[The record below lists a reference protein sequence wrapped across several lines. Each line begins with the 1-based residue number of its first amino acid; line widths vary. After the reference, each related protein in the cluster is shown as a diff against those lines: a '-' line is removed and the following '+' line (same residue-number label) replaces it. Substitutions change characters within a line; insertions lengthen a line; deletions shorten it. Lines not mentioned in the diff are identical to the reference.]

1 MESLDHAAYS
11 KTYNVDFQIPD
22 SAATATA
29 LLSGHKTKF
38 FTLGTAGN
46 VVYED
51 LESLRKELKMNFFW
65 LEKQILKDNI
75 TYIIL

>member
-11 KTYNVDFQIPD
+11 KTYNIDFQIPD

-51 LESLRKELKMNFFW
+51 LESLRQELKNEPFLIRKKKF
-65 LEKQILKDNI
+65 KKIK
-75 TYIIL
+75 

>member
-11 KTYNVDFQIPD
+11 KTYNIDFQIPD

-51 LESLRKELKMNFFW
+51 LESLRQELKNEPY
-65 LEKQILKDNI
+65 LNLKNR
-75 TYIIL
+75 L

>member
-11 KTYNVDFQIPD
+11 KTYNIDFQIPD

-51 LESLRKELKMNFFW
+51 LESLRQELNNEPFLTQKTNLKELN
-65 LEKQILKDNI
+65 N
-75 TYIIL
+75 